1 MHVDRVAAAL
11 QRRRGVGRA
20 LMAMA
25 AGWAR
30 AEGARVLALAVTRA
44 NGSAR
49 SLYAGLGYGEVT
61 SYHYRR
67 APA

>member
-1 MHVDRVAAAL
+1 
-11 QRRRGVGRA
+11 
-20 LMAMA
+20 MAMA